1 MLKKTLLTAVVS
13 LAGAATC
20 IAVTTPAFADTATPT
35 PTATPSNTAKAAK
48 PAKTLAQLQ
57 SEGAA
62 ATAKRIASLTTAI
75 GKVNADKYLTSGDKS
90 TILNTFSGDLSGL
103 QNLAAQIA
111 ATTTT
116 ADAKAELL
124 KIGSQYR
131 VYSVA
136 IPQARIATEADRL
149 GGPETTA
156 LTAAQKRLTTLL
168 NGKDK
173 AKSTEALQSE
183 LTDIGHQLDTIASDT
198 KGLSANALGVTPA
211 AYNADHA
218 VLRADKA
225 AANAAQSAARKAH
238 ADVKTIVTALKKK

>member
-35 PTATPSNTAKAAK
+35 PTATAPTAAKTAK

-57 SEGAA
+57 SEGAT
-62 ATAKRIASLTTAI
+62 ATTKRIASLTAAI
-75 GKVNADKYLTSGDKS
+75 SKVNADKFLTSGDKS
-90 TILNTFSGDLSGL
+90 TILNTFTGDVSGL
-103 QNLAAQIA
+103 KNLAGQIA

-116 ADAKAELL
+116 ADAKADLV
-124 KIGSQYR
+124 KIDSQYR

-136 IPQARIATEADRL
+136 IPQARIAALADRL
-149 GGPETTA
+149 SGSETSA
-156 LTAAQKRLTTLL
+156 LTAAQKRLSALL

-173 AKSTEALQSE
+173 AKSTDALQSD
-183 LTDIGHQLDTIASDT
+183 LTDIGHQLDAIASAT
-198 KGLSANALGVTPA
+198 KGLATNALGVTPT
-211 AYNADHA
+211 AYNGNHA
-218 VLRADKA
+218 ALQADKA
-225 AANAAQSAARKAH
+225 AAKSAQSAAKKAH